1 MIGDE
6 LRAHTDERRA
16 TEGGGR
22 RPRAQSHAGFGTPE
36 LRPRRLTS
44 GGVGISA
51 PVPLIPAPR
60 WMAYEHIMCFMGGMA
75 EQDTSVD
82 KVRVPLL
89 LSSEEAKELDDWQFQ
104 HRHRTRTAALKA
116 LMRLG

>member
-1 MIGDE
+1 MCFKHIMC
-6 LRAHTDERRA
+6 
-16 TEGGGR
+16 
-22 RPRAQSHAGFGTPE
+22 FM
-36 LRPRRLTS
+36 
-44 GGVGISA
+44 
-51 PVPLIPAPR
+51 VPLV
-60 WMAYEHIMCFMGGMA
+60 YEHIMCFMGGMA

-116 LMRLG
+116 LMRLGYEASAVAAKGKFSST